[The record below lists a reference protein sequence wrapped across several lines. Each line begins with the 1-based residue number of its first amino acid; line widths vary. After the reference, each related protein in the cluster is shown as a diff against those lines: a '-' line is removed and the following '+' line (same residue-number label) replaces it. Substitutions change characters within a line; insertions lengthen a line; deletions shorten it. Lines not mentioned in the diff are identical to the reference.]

1 MKASL
6 CIFAYESKE
15 RGSSFPG
22 HRSITSLT
30 TINEVSASKKNPFQ
44 NRDLQQLVGVSE
56 WSIKRGR
63 LSELT
68 GMMVDANLGTQ
79 RNVCWLLRFGE
90 HCMVVSYLEEKPVS
104 EERLNLLRQSLK
116 VSFP

>member
-1 MKASL
+1 MDELKKKTIALVVDTFYFRLLKMRQNSMKASL
-6 CIFAYESKE
+6 CIFAYELKE

-63 LSELT
+63 LRELT

-79 RNVCWLLRFGE
+79 RNECWFT
-90 HCMVVSYLEEKPVS
+90 
-104 EERLNLLRQSLK
+104 QQ
-116 VSFP
+116 

>member
-79 RNVCWLLRFGE
+79 RNACWL
-90 HCMVVSYLEEKPVS
+90 VYS
-104 EERLNLLRQSLK
+104 EQFFSETKNRINTC
-116 VSFP
+116 